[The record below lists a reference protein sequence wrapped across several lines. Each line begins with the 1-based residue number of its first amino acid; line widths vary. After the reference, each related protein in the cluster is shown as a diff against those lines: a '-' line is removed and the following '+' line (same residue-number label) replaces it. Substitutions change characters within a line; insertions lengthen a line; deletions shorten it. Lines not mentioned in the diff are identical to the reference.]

1 MSNSISEENTQQPGG
16 AVDKVRKAARQLA
29 YDVRYKVK
37 GQFKDGQKSDAA
49 SLKRAYMQ
57 QLGKSPAPGPVK
69 AMARKMLIGEAYDL
83 VDVSDTVNESV
94 VNALLK
100 VFTKTTQL
108 EDADGNPAYE
118 ITDVVQEEMKE
129 KKYKVR
135 VTDKS
140 TGKTYVRMADREK
153 ISQLRSDPRISSV
166 EMTGYGDSY
175 DKPVGKEKE
184 EKKEVAKESNVPMT
198 GAESQAQ
205 KSKMRKFDSSA
216 TQDMGRRTKDAYHKI
231 RGVAVAANELRKDIK
246 SLKGNETAKE
256 EFIHEVNVED
266 DNPDANTK
274 KIDVMKGKN
283 KIIINPTQSEEMK
296 PGEDDTSAEKT
307 KESSA
312 DKRIRMVKR
321 KILQSKMQ
329 AVRQGAGADIVAH
342 TELEGEQISEGEGA
356 VRYCPACDKDETR
369 DECKAGGE
377 YWDENSKPA
386 KAEDPRGMK
395 TKVDMVR
402 NKLRAMGLKMSHVP
416 EGEMVED
423 ADLDKMKKDA
433 DANRARAAKL
443 KDRNV
448 TRGSA
453 ALAAREVERDVKKAA
468 KTGPQQY
475 PNPGKGVKKIEKP
488 KPTHT
493 KTGAMRVEE
502 TEDSLRDRRMERGG
516 VDGNTRYDRAPKAP
530 NTKKFGT
537 GKTMAQKE
545 MEKKYGKGASA
556 MDVVKAQIRA
566 KHGKG
571 AIMDTKKK

>member
-1 MSNSISEENTQQPGG
+1 MSNTISEEPNTQQPGG

-69 AMARKMLIGEAYDL
+69 VMAKKMLVGEAYDL

-100 VFTKTTQL
+100 VFAKKTQL
-108 EDADGNPAYE
+108 EDADGNVAYE
-118 ITDVVQEEMKE
+118 VTDIVQEEMKDT
-129 KKYKVR
+129 KYKVR

-153 ISQLRSDPRISSV
+153 IGQLRADPRISSV

-175 DKPVGKEKE
+175 DKPVGKGKE
-184 EKKEVAKESNVPMT
+184 EGEKKEK
-198 GAESQAQ
+198 
-205 KSKMRKFDSSA
+205 
-216 TQDMGRRTKDAYHKI
+216 
-231 RGVAVAANELRKDIK
+231 
-246 SLKGNETAKE
+246 ETAKE

-266 DNPDANTK
+266 DNPEANTK

-296 PGEDDTSAEKT
+296 PGEDTSAEKT

-342 TELEGEQISEGEGA
+342 TELEGEEISE
-356 VRYCPACDKDETR
+356 
-369 DECKAGGE
+369 KAGCAHTHEGTE
-377 YWDENSKPA
+377 CSVHGKSECPPESSSKKEKEDTDDYRSMPA
-386 KAEDPRGMK
+386 K
-395 TKVDMVR
+395 VNMVR
-402 NKLRAMGLKMSHVP
+402 NKLRAMGLKMSYDM
-416 EGEMVED
+416 EGDMVE
-423 ADLDKMKKDA
+423 A
-433 DANRARAAKL
+433 
-443 KDRNV
+443 
-448 TRGSA
+448 
-453 ALAAREVERDVKKAA
+453 
-468 KTGPQQY
+468 
-475 PNPGKGVKKIEKP
+475 
-488 KPTHT
+488 
-493 KTGAMRVEE
+493 
-502 TEDSLRDRRMERGG
+502 TEDSLKDRRMERGG
-516 VDGNTRYDRAPKAP
+516 VGGNIRYDKAPKP
-530 NTKKFGT
+530 TNTAGKKKPYDG
-537 GKTMAQKE
+537 MSAV
-545 MEKKYGKGASA
+545 EK
-556 MDVVKAQIRA
+556 VKASIRA
-566 KHGKG
+566 KYGQG

>member
-1 MSNSISEENTQQPGG
+1 
-16 AVDKVRKAARQLA
+16 
-29 YDVRYKVK
+29 
-37 GQFKDGQKSDAA
+37 
-49 SLKRAYMQ
+49 MQ

-69 AMARKMLIGEAYDL
+69 AMARKMLVGEAYDL

-118 ITDVVQEEMKE
+118 ITDVVQEMKDT
-129 KKYKVR
+129 KYKVR

-153 ISQLRSDPRISSV
+153 ISQLRADPRISSV

-184 EKKEVAKESNVPMT
+184 EKKE
-198 GAESQAQ
+198 
-205 KSKMRKFDSSA
+205 
-216 TQDMGRRTKDAYHKI
+216 
-231 RGVAVAANELRKDIK
+231 
-246 SLKGNETAKE
+246 TAKE
-256 EFIHEVNVED
+256 AFIHEVNVED

-296 PGEDDTSAEKT
+296 PGEDTSAEKT

-342 TELEGEQISEGEGA
+342 TELEGEQISE
-356 VRYCPACDKDETR
+356 
-369 DECKAGGE
+369 KAGCAHTHEGKE
-377 YWDENSKPA
+377 CPVHGKSECPSESK
-386 KAEDPRGMK
+386 KVDEDPRGMK

-416 EGEMVED
+416 EGEMTE
-423 ADLDKMKKDA
+423 
-433 DANRARAAKL
+433 AA
-443 KDRNV
+443 
-448 TRGSA
+448 
-453 ALAAREVERDVKKAA
+453 
-468 KTGPQQY
+468 
-475 PNPGKGVKKIEKP
+475 
-488 KPTHT
+488 
-493 KTGAMRVEE
+493 
-502 TEDSLRDRRMERGG
+502 EDSLRDRRMERGG
-516 VDGNTRYDRAPKAP
+516 VDGNTRYDRAPGKP
-530 NTKKFGT
+530 NTFGKKKPRG
-537 GKTMAQKE
+537 G
-545 MEKKYGKGASA
+545 SA
-556 MDVVKAQIRA
+556 LDFVKAEIRG
-566 KHGKG
+566 KYGKG